1 MNNNNNNNNTAMDN
15 IVVNL
20 PVRVKGAAEGQQP
33 QPQQPQGNPSRP
45 PEPLTGEM
53 SKTQSKK
60 RRREEAVRK
69 RILAEF
75 ASKGIVLPPE
85 EDTDEMQLEPPAKI
99 LTRGQQI
106 RKEELLEDL
115 KELKGI
121 RKQLQD
127 EIRSLKKSQEEI
139 AKALADK
146 EEKLRG
152 LYDRFTAV
160 TSELRP
166 LR

>member
-1 MNNNNNNNNTAMDN
+1 
-15 IVVNL
+15 
-20 PVRVKGAAEGQQP
+20 
-33 QPQQPQGNPSRP
+33 
-45 PEPLTGEM
+45 
-53 SKTQSKK
+53 
-60 RRREEAVRK
+60 
-69 RILAEF
+69 
-75 ASKGIVLPPE
+75 
-85 EDTDEMQLEPPAKI
+85 MQLEPPAKI